1 MNHDNDDNDNDEKF
15 TLDPQERGKRLHRKM
30 ERASILLRSLILT
43 QK

>member
-1 MNHDNDDNDNDEKF
+1 MNHDNDDDDNDEKF
-15 TLDPQERGKRLHRKM
+15 TLGKREERCCRKM